1 MLIDER
7 QMTRFPARRTFK
19 KIWIMIA
26 GFGVFIAIG
35 LALYFGTGERTA
47 LLAVAFGG
55 VFTLALIIVFV
66 APPSF
71 RSASGGSSWIQR
83 IIGSRSQ
90 GESVGENTEA
100 AMETGWVDGD
110 TFRTRI
116 TARSEISATADD
128 EEKSRVRKSRRSR
141 SSSISPPP
149 VFGKRLILCWKEP

>member
-47 LLAVAFGG
+47 LLTVAFGG

-66 APPSF
+66 APHPF
-71 RSASGGSSWIQR
+71 AAHP
-83 IIGSRSQ
+83 
-90 GESVGENTEA
+90 EEA
-100 AMETGWVDGD
+100 AGYSESSGAGHRENPSEKTPRRPWKPAGWMA
-110 TFRTRI
+110 TP
-116 TARSEISATADD
+116 SALGSLLD
-128 EEKSRVRKSRRSR
+128 RRSR
-141 SSSISPPP
+141 RPRTMKKNRGSGNHGDHDHLRSLHPRSS
-149 VFGKRLILCWKEP
+149 GNG